1 MMTHSN
7 SFSHDNAM
15 HNYSNRNKSIA
26 VHALNS
32 EILKNTQ
39 VTFAGISSDIPGLSA
54 ESINAFKR
62 GLVGGWGPC
71 LVRRG
76 TNSVDYWILIRT
88 FCLCSH
94 LALVRDNYVYVGMQ
108 IFDFI

>member
-1 MMTHSN
+1 MQFKAMTYSN
-7 SFSHDNAM
+7 SSSDAM

-26 VHALNS
+26 VEALNS
-32 EILKNTQ
+32 EILQNTQ

-62 GLVGGWGPC
+62 GLVGGWVPC

-76 TNSVDYWILIRT
+76 TELVD
-88 FCLCSH
+88 
-94 LALVRDNYVYVGMQ
+94 
-108 IFDFI
+108 